1 MKVLVMRTVGKSL
14 KSYNGFTYP
23 EKGLVK
29 CPDWKPS
36 QQCGNGLHG
45 LLWGH
50 GSSNI
55 PTDNVL
61 FQLIEV
67 EDTPDN
73 LIEFDGKCKFREG
86 EVVFTGTQ
94 EDIIKAIKSHPNYP
108 KDNILNFDIQI
119 TTDNNKIMQSGYKS
133 TQKAGNWSTQKAGYK
148 STQKA
153 GNWSTQTAGDEST
166 QTAGDESTQTA
177 GYEST
182 QKAGNWSTQT
192 AGVNSIQ
199 IGYWYDDSGDYQVVS
214 RIVTKDMADKP
225 YKFETG
231 KWTLVK

>member
-1 MKVLVMRTVGKSL
+1 MKVLVMRTVDKSL

-50 GSSNI
+50 GSFNI

-119 TTDNNKIMQSGYKS
+119 TTDNNKIMQSGDE
-133 TQKAGNWSTQKAGYK
+133 STQKAGYK

-153 GNWSTQTAGDEST
+153 G
-166 QTAGDESTQTA
+166 
-177 GYEST
+177 
-182 QKAGNWSTQT
+182 
-192 AGVNSIQ
+192 VNSIQ
-199 IGYWYDDSGDYQVVS
+199 IGYWYNDDNNYQVVS
-214 RIVTKDMADKP
+214 RKVTKTMADKP
-225 YKFETG
+225 YKFEKG